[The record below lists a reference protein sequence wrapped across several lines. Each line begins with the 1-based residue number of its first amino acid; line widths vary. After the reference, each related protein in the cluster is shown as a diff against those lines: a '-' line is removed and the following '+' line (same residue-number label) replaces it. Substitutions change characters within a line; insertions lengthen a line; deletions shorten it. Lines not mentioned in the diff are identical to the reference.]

1 LYDKIIEAGEYATY
15 YTDGWPLDHIV
26 SADPSVAVIE
36 NGNMIKGVA
45 PGTVDITFY
54 TNESGSDSGY
64 NTCQLTVYAL
74 GDINNDTKIDAV
86 DASGVLAEYARLGS
100 SQPRQFNDVQVKA
113 GDVDKNGKTD
123 AVDASNILAYYAYT
137 STSHE
142 DTKSLSEFISGR

>member
-1 LYDKIIEAGEYATY
+1 MYDKIIEVGKYATY

-26 SADPSVAVIE
+26 SADTSIAVIE

-54 TNESGSDSGY
+54 TNESGY

-86 DASGVLAEYARLGS
+86 DASGVLAEYARLGA
-100 SQPRQFNDVQVKA
+100 SQPRQFNEVQVKA
-113 GDVDKNGKTD
+113 ADVDKNGKTD

-137 STSHE
+137 ATTHG
-142 DTKSLSEFISGR
+142 DKKSLSEYMSGR